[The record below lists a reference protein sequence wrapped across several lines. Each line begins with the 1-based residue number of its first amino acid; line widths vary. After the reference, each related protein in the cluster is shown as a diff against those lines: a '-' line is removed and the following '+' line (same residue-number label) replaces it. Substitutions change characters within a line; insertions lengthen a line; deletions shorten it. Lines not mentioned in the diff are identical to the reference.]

1 MLRNKWQVW
10 EQIVEEVEELAV
22 HGPEQFQPEF

>member
-10 EQIVEEVEELAV
+10 EQIVEEVEELAM
-22 HGPEQFQPEF
+22 HGPEQFQP